1 MKPHDYEL
9 CTTRRAAVITEG
21 RGRRTSCQGVKRQDG
36 DNGEPEVE
44 NRTAEKQV
52 FLVPAAWLASTMA
65 KNGGESNPI
74 SKPSF
79 YQQD

>member
-1 MKPHDYEL
+1 MASPKVDN
-9 CTTRRAAVITEG
+9 RA
-21 RGRRTSCQGVKRQDG
+21 
-36 DNGEPEVE
+36 
-44 NRTAEKQV
+44 AEKQV
-52 FLVPAAWLASTMA
+52 FLVPAAWLTSTMA